1 MTMAW
6 FRKAQYTSLKPA
18 ETTLSRV
25 PEGLWHKCGSCLGIV
40 YKKDFEENL
49 FVCPKCNFHE
59 RINAWMRLEILADPD
74 SFHETHNNLLPTDPL
89 EFSDQKKYS
98 ERLLASQKKTGLK
111 DAIITGTCTM
121 DGREIAMAVMEFA
134 FSGGSMGSVVGEK
147 ITRVVEQG
155 LEEQLPVLL
164 ICCSGG
170 ARMQE
175 GTYSLMQLAKTCS
188 VIGRYQRAGLPLICL
203 LTNPTTAGVMASF
216 GSLGDILIAE
226 PDALIGFAG
235 PRVIEQ
241 TINQI
246 LPKGFQRSEF
256 VAKHGFLDMVVN
268 RKDLKPTISRLLSM
282 LGGGASDDR
291 SKKSGEGRRKS
302 NQKNLNPEEIHAAA
316 K

>member
-1 MTMAW
+1 MVW

-18 ETTLSRV
+18 EPTSSRV

-59 RINAWMRLEILADPD
+59 RIGSRVRLEILADPNT
-74 SFHETHNNLLPTDPL
+74 FQETNDNLLPTDPL
-89 EFSDQKKYS
+89 GFTDQKKYS

-111 DAIITGTCTM
+111 DAIITGTCLM
-121 DGREIAMAVMEFA
+121 DGRKIALGVMEFA

-147 ITRVVEQG
+147 VTRVVEQG
-155 LEEQLPVLL
+155 LEERLPVLL
-164 ICCSGG
+164 VCCSGG

-188 VIGRYQRAGLPLICL
+188 VIGRFQRAGLPLISL

-216 GSLGDILIAE
+216 GSLGDIIIAE
-226 PDALIGFAG
+226 PDALICFAG

-268 RKDLKPTISRLLSM
+268 RKDLRPTISRLFSM
-282 LGGGASDDR
+282 LTHGAPKSR
-291 SKKSGEGRRKS
+291 SKKPREGRRKTS
-302 NQKNLNPEEIHAAA
+302 QEIPNPEEIQAAA